1 MHTHIKNIRKEGVGT
16 EHPGWHGKT
25 VTGMPWTL
33 QERRT
38 TDMIVELAFTDMDD
52 REHVTVRIRRPE
64 QNRPCTKAELEL
76 INMILSSDP
85 EPEKAVEI

>member
-1 MHTHIKNIRKEGVGT
+1 
-16 EHPGWHGKT
+16 
-25 VTGMPWTL
+25 
-33 QERRT
+33 
-38 TDMIVELAFTDMDD
+38 MIVELAFTDMDD